1 MVSIRATISRLHL
14 CLSVQNDGTMKNTT
28 FLSIFAAIAFCLCGC
43 SSDDDSDL
51 SSVERSL
58 VGCWQV
64 VEHFNYSHQEPIN
77 GIQVIE
83 FKSDR
88 TQSFYQD
95 GEYSMKHSSGQN
107 PPRTRMVIIFVINLT
122 KTILSQHI
130 VVALKSQETY

>member
-1 MVSIRATISRLHL
+1 
-14 CLSVQNDGTMKNTT
+14 MKNTT
-28 FLSIFAAIAFCLCGC
+28 FLSIFIAIAFSLCGC

-51 SSVERSL
+51 SSIERSL

-95 GEYSMKHSSGQN
+95 GELQYETQFW
-107 PPRTRMVIIFVINLT
+107 RMVIIFVINLT

-130 VVALKSQETY
+130 VADLKSSETD

>member
-1 MVSIRATISRLHL
+1 
-14 CLSVQNDGTMKNTT
+14 MKNTT
-28 FLSIFAAIAFCLCGC
+28 FLSIFIAIAFSLCGC

-51 SSVERSL
+51 SSIERSL

-88 TQSFYQD
+88 TQSFYQ
-95 GEYSMKHSSGQN
+95 
-107 PPRTRMVIIFVINLT
+107 TRMVIIFVINLT

-130 VVALKSQETY
+130 VADLKSSETD

>member
-1 MVSIRATISRLHL
+1 MKKTIIGV
-14 CLSVQNDGTMKNTT
+14 CTT
-28 FLSIFAAIAFCLCGC
+28 LLIAVFMTGC
-43 SSDDDSDL
+43 SNDDDSDL

-95 GEYSMKHSSGQN
+95 GELQYEPQFWG
-107 PPRTRMVIIFVINLT
+107 
-122 KTILSQHI
+122 
-130 VVALKSQETY
+130 